1 MTKPDPAEQFILNI
15 RQTLNYDW
23 NPIGVGDS
31 PELQDEYDSYID
43 GLLDILDDE
52 HASVDA
58 LKDYLILIENEQMG
72 LKPDSNKA
80 QKVAEKLWQ
89 HFESFIA

>member
-1 MTKPDPAEQFILNI
+1 MTQPDPAEQFILNI
-15 RQTLNYDW
+15 RQTLNHDW

-52 HASVDA
+52 NASIDA
-58 LKDYLILIENEQMG
+58 LKDYLLVIENEQMG
-72 LKPDSNKA
+72 LEPDSNKA